1 MERVQHINLVKRCTS
16 SSRSISCLYVQTG
29 TRRLFRLFL
38 FVLWMP
44 KLSIIVRGPQI
55 ISEENWT
62 KSRHPSEC
70 DSKLLV
76 VIFTRAC
83 GTSLSPGTKTYFFSH
98 TKASRYIHMLL
109 LVDYLSL
116 KQDPSK
122 GFIGQNRWY
131 LSELLRF
138 CASLIGNIMPTVSQ
152 EMAEIWVQ
160 PQSARQSV
168 HICYR
173 VDNCQLLTNKIIQ

>member
-1 MERVQHINLVKRCTS
+1 MFKRELEGYQIIFICA
-16 SSRSISCLYVQTG
+16 G
-29 TRRLFRLFL
+29 
-38 FVLWMP
+38 MP

-76 VIFTRAC
+76 VIFIRAC
-83 GTSLSPGTKTYFFSH
+83 GTSLSPGIKTYFSSH
-98 TKASRYIHMLL
+98 IKASRYIHMLL

-116 KQDPSK
+116 KQDLSK

-131 LSELLRF
+131 LSELLLPASVQASSGTSCQQFLRRWQKSG
-138 CASLIGNIMPTVSQ
+138 CSLKVLDRVCIYATEWITVSYSLI
-152 EMAEIWVQ
+152 
-160 PQSARQSV
+160 
-168 HICYR
+168 Y
-173 VDNCQLLTNKIIQ
+173 IIKSFNA